1 MILHSKLIL
10 LHIDRLPKNKQN
22 KYTMDNYMYNT
33 LEDILEL
40 KRTSK
45 PGSHLSKTL
54 TPQSE
59 PISNAPY

>member
-10 LHIDRLPKNKQN
+10 LYIDRLHKNKQN
-22 KYTMDNYMYNT
+22 KYTMGNFMYNT

-40 KRTSK
+40 KKISK

-59 PISNAPY
+59 TISNALY